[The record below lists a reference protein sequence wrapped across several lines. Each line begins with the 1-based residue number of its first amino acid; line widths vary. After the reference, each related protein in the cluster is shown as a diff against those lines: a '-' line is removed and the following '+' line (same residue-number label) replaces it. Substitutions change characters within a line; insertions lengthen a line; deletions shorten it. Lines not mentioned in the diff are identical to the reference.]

1 MDSSLDSSLGALAVP
16 AELAAWQFTPALI
29 HAGFGCDPDVA
40 VAALVTGPG
49 GRFLALD
56 AHGGGETALALTSRG
71 AHRVHA
77 VPLADP
83 EAAAAVLRLKIAAI
97 RRLDREAYLGFVGL
111 LRSTRVDRTITYGLV
126 RPYLSAPDRTFW
138 DRHEDALVRGLFV
151 QEADVAQG
159 RLLRNLLRTHL
170 PKSAYRALL
179 FADRPRRL
187 AAFDQYVAGRKF
199 WENALRMCA
208 VRGQFRVC
216 ADGESSPLTCA
227 EPVAALRRLVEA
239 GPAACP
245 VWVRAFANDAGVE
258 AALPWHLSPLGYP
271 ALKANLD
278 ALNVSVDAVAALA
291 PECANF
297 DAFELTRA
305 RAALTSEAFA
315 RVLGAVIA
323 HARPGARI
331 LCTGADLQGVALED
345 TLARDAELETYV
357 TGCDRAPGGNGR
369 RVLRRH

>member
-1 MDSSLDSSLGALAVP
+1 MDSSLDSSLGTHALP
-16 AELAAWQFTPALI
+16 ADLAAWQCTPALI

-56 AHGGGETALALTSRG
+56 AHGGGETALALASRG
-71 AHRVHA
+71 ARAVHA

-83 EAAAAVLRLKIAAI
+83 EAAAALLRLKVAAI
-97 RRLDREAYLGFVGL
+97 RRLDRQAYLRFVGL
-111 LRSTRVDRTITYGLV
+111 LRSTRSERTLTYGLV
-126 RPYLSAPDRTFW
+126 RAYLTAPDRAFW

-170 PKSAYRALL
+170 PKAAYRELL
-179 FADRPRRL
+179 YADRARRL

-245 VWVRAFANDAGVE
+245 VWVRAFANDTGVE

-278 ALNVSVDAVAALA
+278 AVHVSVDAVAAMANEHA
-291 PECANF
+291 PL

-305 RAALTSEAFA
+305 RAALSADAFA
-315 RVLGAVIA
+315 RTLGAVVA
-323 HARPGARI
+323 HARPGARL
-331 LCTGADLQGVALED
+331 LCTSADLQGLAVED
-345 TLARDAELETYV
+345 TLARDPDLETYV

-369 RVLRRH
+369 RVLRRL